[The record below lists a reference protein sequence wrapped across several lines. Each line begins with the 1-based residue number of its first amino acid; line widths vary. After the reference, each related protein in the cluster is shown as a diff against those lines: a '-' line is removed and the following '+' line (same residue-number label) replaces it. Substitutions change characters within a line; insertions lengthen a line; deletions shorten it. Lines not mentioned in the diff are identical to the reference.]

1 MKNKRKIA
9 DKESFGAKFCGDV
22 LEGRGV
28 GQSGGSRGQI
38 NLISF

>member
-28 GQSGGSRGQI
+28 GQSGGGGQGA
-38 NLISF
+38 NQFN

>member
-28 GQSGGSRGQI
+28 GQSGGQGGKSI
-38 NLISF
+38 